1 MATLL
6 LRTMT
11 RKSLIG
17 FGVFKDLT
25 VQNLIDTLRHKELL
39 SLYYTCRNIDFNEEL
54 IAELK
59 IDKVFRIDKKNKSEQ
74 RWIKESNKYI
84 SQCLNLIIS
93 QDEEKMNIQKM
104 RIGFSNK
111 INNLKRHNKLE
122 SYRSKKIILRSKNQ
136 YK

>member
-17 FGVFKDLT
+17 FGDFKDLT

-59 IDKVFRIDKKNKSEQ
+59 IDKVFRIDKKNKRQ
-74 RWIKESNKYI
+74 DRWIKESNKYI
-84 SQCLNLIIS
+84 NQCLYLIIS
-93 QDEEKMNIQKM
+93 ENEKMVTQKM

-111 INNLKRHNKLE
+111 K
-122 SYRSKKIILRSKNQ
+122 YSKQKNTKIENYSQRKIILRSKNQ